1 MTTEQLQYGRVIWTN
16 ITDPTHEDIRAL
28 RERYPTFHPLHL
40 GDSMSELEFPKL
52 DVGDDYLFLVA
63 QLPRWNGEAKICYPS
78 EIDIFVA
85 SGVLVTIHSGEIKP
99 LNELFAKAQ
108 ADEAAM
114 GEMMGQGASPL
125 LYQLM
130 NTLVDYCD
138 PILEKVNQTI
148 RHIEL
153 SLFEEDMEHILYEV
167 AVARRGVIAIRHILR
182 PQLDVVRELERG
194 DWPFIQGHLDMYWDD
209 IGDHLMRLLSMLD
222 EHVEVI
228 GGLSDTIDTL
238 ASHRIDGVIR
248 LLTIITII
256 TVPLTVLSTIFGMN
270 VELPYGSGPTLF
282 YIVNAIGVVLTI
294 GVLVYLR
301 RRRWL

>member
-1 MTTEQLQYGRVIWTN
+1 MSTDILQYGRVSWIN
-16 ITDPTHEDIRAL
+16 ITNPTPEELQTLA
-28 RERYPTFHPLHL
+28 EQYPNFHPLHL
-40 GDSMSELEFPKL
+40 GDSLNELEFPKL
-52 DVGDDYLFLVA
+52 DVGDDYLFIVA
-63 QLPRWNGEAKICYPS
+63 QLPRWNGETRICHPS

-85 SGVLVTIHSGEIKP
+85 SGVLITIHAGEIKP
-99 LNELFAKAQ
+99 PNEMFAAAK

-130 NTLVDYCD
+130 DTLIKYCD

-153 SLFEEDMEHILYEV
+153 SLFEENMEHILYEV

-182 PQLDVVRELERG
+182 PQLDVMRELG
-194 DWPFIQGHLDMYWDD
+194 HGNWPFIQGHLDMYWDD
-209 IGDHLMRLLSMLD
+209 VADHLTRLLAMLD

-238 ASHRIDGVIR
+238 ASHRIDGFIR
-248 LLTIITII
+248 LLTIITIL

-270 VELPYGSGPTLF
+270 VDLPYGSGPALF
-282 YIVNAIGVVLTI
+282 YTVNAIGVVLTI
-294 GVLVYLR
+294 GVILYLR
-301 RRRWL
+301 RRSWL

>member
-1 MTTEQLQYGRVIWTN
+1 MSTDILQYGRVSWIN
-16 ITDPTHEDIRAL
+16 ITNPTPEDMQSLA
-28 RERYPTFHPLHL
+28 EKYPNFHPLHL
-40 GDSMSELEFPKL
+40 GDSLSELELPKL
-52 DVGDDYLFLVA
+52 DVGDDYLFMVA
-63 QLPRWNGEAKICYPS
+63 QLPRWNGEARVCYPT

-85 SGVLVTIHSGEIKP
+85 SGVLVTIHANEIKP
-99 LNELFAKAQ
+99 LHELFTVAQ
-108 ADEAAM
+108 AEEAKRQA
-114 GEMMGQGASPL
+114 MMGQGASPL

-130 NTLVDYCD
+130 DTLVNYCD

-182 PQLDVVRELERG
+182 PQLDVMRELGQG

-209 IGDHLMRLLSMLD
+209 IADHLTRLLSMLD

-248 LLTIITII
+248 LLTIITIL

-270 VELPYGSGPTLF
+270 VDLPYGSGPALF
-282 YIVNAIGVVLTI
+282 YTVNAIGVVLTI
-294 GVLVYLR
+294 GVILYLR
-301 RRRWL
+301 RRSWL

>member
-1 MTTEQLQYGRVIWTN
+1 MSTDSLQYGRVSWTN
-16 ITDPTHEDIRAL
+16 ITNPTPAELQAL
-28 RERYPTFHPLHL
+28 AEKYPNFHPLHL
-40 GDSMSELEFPKL
+40 GDSLNELEFPKL
-52 DVGDDYLFLVA
+52 DVGDDYLFMVA
-63 QLPRWNGEAKICYPS
+63 QLPRWNGETRICHPS

-99 LNELFAKAQ
+99 LNEMFAAAK

-114 GEMMGQGASPL
+114 SEMMGQGASPL
-125 LYQLM
+125 LYKLM
-130 NTLVDYCD
+130 DTLVNYCN

-182 PQLDVVRELERG
+182 PQLDVMRELG
-194 DWPFIQGHLDMYWDD
+194 QGNWPFIQGHLDMYWDD
-209 IGDHLMRLLSMLD
+209 IADHLTRLLAMLD

-248 LLTIITII
+248 LLTIITIL
-256 TVPLTVLSTIFGMN
+256 TVPLTLLSTIFGMN
-270 VELPYGSGPTLF
+270 VDLPYGAGPALF
-282 YIVNAIGVVLTI
+282 YTVNVIGVVLTVAVI
-294 GVLVYLR
+294 FYLR

>member
-1 MTTEQLQYGRVIWTN
+1 MSTDILQYGRVSWIN
-16 ITDPTHEDIRAL
+16 ITNPTPEELQTLA
-28 RERYPTFHPLHL
+28 EQYPNFHPLHL
-40 GDSMSELEFPKL
+40 GDSLNELEFPKL
-52 DVGDDYLFLVA
+52 DVGDDYLFIVA
-63 QLPRWNGEAKICYPS
+63 QLPRWNGETRICHPS

-85 SGVLVTIHSGEIKP
+85 SGVLITIHAGEIKP
-99 LNELFAKAQ
+99 LNEMFAAAK

-130 NTLVDYCD
+130 DTLIKYCD

-153 SLFEEDMEHILYEV
+153 SLFEENMEHILYEV

-182 PQLDVVRELERG
+182 PQLDVMRELG
-194 DWPFIQGHLDMYWDD
+194 HGNWPFIQGHLDMYWDD
-209 IGDHLMRLLSMLD
+209 VADHLTRLLAMLD

-248 LLTIITII
+248 LLTIITIL

-270 VELPYGSGPTLF
+270 VDLPYGSGPALF
-282 YIVNAIGVVLTI
+282 YTVNAIGVVLTI
-294 GVLVYLR
+294 GVILYLR
-301 RRRWL
+301 RRSWL

>member
-1 MTTEQLQYGRVIWTN
+1 
-16 ITDPTHEDIRAL
+16 
-28 RERYPTFHPLHL
+28 
-40 GDSMSELEFPKL
+40 
-52 DVGDDYLFLVA
+52 
-63 QLPRWNGEAKICYPS
+63 
-78 EIDIFVA
+78 
-85 SGVLVTIHSGEIKP
+85 VLVTVHSNEIRP
-99 LNELFAKAQ
+99 LNELSATAQSDKAFM
-108 ADEAAM
+108 E
-114 GEMMGQGASPL
+114 EMMGQGASPL
-125 LYQLM
+125 LYKIM
-130 NTLVDYCD
+130 DTLVCYCD

-153 SLFEEDMEHILYEV
+153 GLFEEEMEHILYEV

-194 DWPFIQGHLDMYWDD
+194 SWPFIQGHLDMYWDD

-248 LLTIITII
+248 LLTIITIL

-270 VELPYGSGPTLF
+270 VDLPYGSGPLLF
-282 YIVNAIGVVLTI
+282 YSVNAIGVVLTI
-294 GVLVYLR
+294 GVIFYLR

>member
-1 MTTEQLQYGRVIWTN
+1 MSTETLQYGRVTWTN
-16 ITDPTHEDIRAL
+16 ITNPSHQDMRVLA
-28 RERYPTFHPLHL
+28 ERHPTFHPLHMR
-40 GDSMSELEFPKL
+40 DSMNELEFPKL
-52 DVGDDYLFLVA
+52 DVGDDYLFIVA

-99 LNELFAKAQ
+99 LHELFAQAQ
-108 ADEAAM
+108 ADKAM
-114 GEMMGQGASPL
+114 MAEMLGQGASPL
-125 LYQLM
+125 LYKIM
-130 NTLVDYCD
+130 DALVSYCD

-182 PQLDVVRELERG
+182 PQLDVVRDLEKG
-194 DWPFIQGHLDMYWDD
+194 EWTFIQGHLDMYWDD

-248 LLTIITII
+248 LLTIITIL

-270 VELPYGSGPTLF
+270 VELPYGSGPALF
-282 YIVNAIGVVLTI
+282 YSVNAVGVVLTVFVI
-294 GVLVYLR
+294 VYLR

>member
-1 MTTEQLQYGRVIWTN
+1 MSTDILQYGRVSWIN
-16 ITDPTHEDIRAL
+16 ITNPTPEELQTLA
-28 RERYPTFHPLHL
+28 EQYPNFHPLHL
-40 GDSMSELEFPKL
+40 GDSLNELEFPKL
-52 DVGDDYLFLVA
+52 DVGDDYLFIVA
-63 QLPRWNGEAKICYPS
+63 QLPRWNGEVRICYPT

-85 SGVLVTIHSGEIKP
+85 SGVLVTIHSGEIRP
-99 LNELFAKAQ
+99 LNEMFAAAK

-125 LYQLM
+125 LYKLM
-130 NTLVDYCD
+130 DTLVKYCD

-153 SLFEEDMEHILYEV
+153 SLFEENMEHILYEV
-167 AVARRGVIAIRHILR
+167 AIARRGVIAIRHILR
-182 PQLDVVRELERG
+182 PQLDVMRELGRG
-194 DWPFIQGHLDMYWDD
+194 NWPFIQGHLDMYWDD
-209 IGDHLMRLLSMLD
+209 IGDHLTRLLSMLD

-248 LLTIITII
+248 LLTIITIL

-270 VELPYGSGPTLF
+270 VDLPYGAGPALF
-282 YIVNAIGVVLTI
+282 YTVTAIGVVLTV
-294 GVLVYLR
+294 GVVYYLR

>member
-1 MTTEQLQYGRVIWTN
+1 MSTDILQYGRVSWIN
-16 ITDPTHEDIRAL
+16 ITNPTPEDMQSLA
-28 RERYPTFHPLHL
+28 EQYPNFHPLHL
-40 GDSMSELEFPKL
+40 GDSLSELELPKL
-52 DVGDDYLFLVA
+52 DVGDDYLFIVA
-63 QLPRWNGEAKICYPS
+63 QLPRWNGEARVCYPT

-85 SGVLVTIHSGEIKP
+85 SGVLVTIHANEIKP
-99 LNELFAKAQ
+99 LHELFTAAQ
-108 ADEAAM
+108 ADEARRQA
-114 GEMMGQGASPL
+114 MMGQGASPL

-130 NTLVDYCD
+130 DTLVDYCD

-182 PQLDVVRELERG
+182 PQLDVMRELG
-194 DWPFIQGHLDMYWDD
+194 KGSWPFIQGHLDMYWDD
-209 IGDHLMRLLSMLD
+209 IADHLSRLLAMLD

-248 LLTIITII
+248 LLTIITIL
-256 TVPLTVLSTIFGMN
+256 TVPLTLLSTIFGMN
-270 VELPYGSGPTLF
+270 VDLPYGAGPALF
-282 YIVNAIGVVLTI
+282 YTVNAIGVVLTI
-294 GVLVYLR
+294 GVILYLR
-301 RRRWL
+301 RRSWL

>member
-1 MTTEQLQYGRVIWTN
+1 MSTDILQYGRVSWIN
-16 ITDPTHEDIRAL
+16 ITNPTPEELQTLA
-28 RERYPTFHPLHL
+28 EQYPNFHPLHL
-40 GDSMSELEFPKL
+40 GDSLNELEFPKL
-52 DVGDDYLFLVA
+52 DVGDDYLFIVA
-63 QLPRWNGEAKICYPS
+63 QLPRWNGETRICHPS

-85 SGVLVTIHSGEIKP
+85 SGVLITIHAGEIKP
-99 LNELFAKAQ
+99 LNEMFAAAK

-130 NTLVDYCD
+130 DTLIKYCD

-153 SLFEEDMEHILYEV
+153 SLFEENMEHILYEV

-182 PQLDVVRELERG
+182 PQLDVMRELG
-194 DWPFIQGHLDMYWDD
+194 HGNWPFIQGHLDMYWDD
-209 IGDHLMRLLSMLD
+209 VADHLTRLLAMLD

-238 ASHRIDGVIR
+238 ASHRIDRVIR
-248 LLTIITII
+248 LLTIITIF

-270 VELPYGSGPTLF
+270 VDLPYGSGPALF
-282 YIVNAIGVVLTI
+282 YTVNAIGVVLTI
-294 GVLVYLR
+294 GVILYLR
-301 RRRWL
+301 RRSWL

>member
-1 MTTEQLQYGRVIWTN
+1 MTTENLQYGRVTWIN
-16 ITDPTHEDIRAL
+16 ITNPTREDLDVLSRQ
-28 RERYPTFHPLHL
+28 YPNFHPLHL
-40 GDSMSELEFPKL
+40 GDSLSELEFPKL
-52 DVGDDYLFLVA
+52 DVGDDYLFIVA
-63 QLPRWNGEAKICYPS
+63 QLPRWNGEARICYPA

-85 SGVLVTIHSGEIKP
+85 SGVLVTVHNGEIKP
-99 LNELFAKAQ
+99 LNEMFATAE
-108 ADEAAM
+108 ADEAMM
-114 GEMMGQGASPL
+114 GEMMGKGASPL

-130 NTLVDYCD
+130 DTLVRYCD

-148 RHIEL
+148 RQIEL

-194 DWPFIQGHLDMYWDD
+194 SWPFIQGHLDMYWDD
-209 IGDHLMRLLSMLD
+209 VGDHLTRLLSMLD

-228 GGLSDTIDTL
+228 GGLSDTVDTL
-238 ASHRIDGVIR
+238 ASHRIDGVVR
-248 LLTIITII
+248 LLTLITIL

-270 VELPYGSGPTLF
+270 VALPYGDHPLPF
-282 YIVNAIGVVLTI
+282 YLINVIGIVMTAGVI
-294 GVLVYLR
+294 WYLH

>member
-1 MTTEQLQYGRVIWTN
+1 MSTEILQYGRVSWIN
-16 ITDPTHEDIRAL
+16 ITHPTPEDMQSLA
-28 RERYPTFHPLHL
+28 EKYPNFHPLHI
-40 GDSMSELEFPKL
+40 GDSLSELELPKL
-52 DVGDDYLFLVA
+52 DVGDDYLFIVA
-63 QLPRWNGEAKICYPS
+63 QLPRWNGEVRVCYPT

-85 SGVLVTIHSGEIKP
+85 SGVLVTIHANEIKP
-99 LNELFAKAQ
+99 LHEMFTTAQ
-108 ADEAAM
+108 VDEAARK
-114 GEMMGQGASPL
+114 EMMGQGASPL

-130 NTLVDYCD
+130 DTLVNYCD

-167 AVARRGVIAIRHILR
+167 AIARRGVIAIRHILR
-182 PQLDVVRELERG
+182 PQLDVMRELG
-194 DWPFIQGHLDMYWDD
+194 HGSWPFIQGHLDMYWDD
-209 IGDHLMRLLSMLD
+209 IADHLSRLLAVLD

-248 LLTIITII
+248 LLTLITIL
-256 TVPLTVLSTIFGMN
+256 TVPLTLLSTIFGMN
-270 VELPYGSGPTLF
+270 VDLPYGAGPMLF
-282 YIVNAIGVVLTI
+282 YSVNAVGVVFTI
-294 GVLVYLR
+294 GVILYLR

>member
-1 MTTEQLQYGRVIWTN
+1 MSTDNLQYGRVSWIN
-16 ITDPTHEDIRAL
+16 ITNPTPEELQTLA
-28 RERYPTFHPLHL
+28 EQYPNFHPLHL
-40 GDSMSELEFPKL
+40 GDSLNELEFPKL
-52 DVGDDYLFLVA
+52 DVGDDYLFIVA
-63 QLPRWNGEAKICYPS
+63 QLPRWNGETRICHPS

-85 SGVLVTIHSGEIKP
+85 SGVLITIHAGEIKP
-99 LNELFAKAQ
+99 LNEMFAAAK

-130 NTLVDYCD
+130 DTLIKYCD

-153 SLFEEDMEHILYEV
+153 SLFEENMEHILYEV

-182 PQLDVVRELERG
+182 PQLDVMRELG
-194 DWPFIQGHLDMYWDD
+194 HGNWPFIQGHLDMYWDD
-209 IGDHLMRLLSMLD
+209 VADHLTRLLAMLD

-248 LLTIITII
+248 LLTIITIL

-270 VELPYGSGPTLF
+270 VDLPYGSGPALF
-282 YIVNAIGVVLTI
+282 YTVNAIGVVLTI
-294 GVLVYLR
+294 GVILYLR
-301 RRRWL
+301 RRSWL

>member
-1 MTTEQLQYGRVIWTN
+1 MNVL
-16 ITDPTHEDIRAL
+16 A
-28 RERYPTFHPLHL
+28 ERYPNFHPLHM
-40 GDSMSELEFPKL
+40 GDSLNELEFPKL
-52 DVGDDYLFLVA
+52 DVGDDYLFIVA
-63 QLPRWNGEAKICYPS
+63 QLPRWNGEARICYPT

-99 LNELFAKAQ
+99 LKEMFAAAQ

-114 GEMMGQGASPL
+114 AEMMGQGASPL
-125 LYQLM
+125 LYKLM
-130 NTLVDYCD
+130 DTLVRYCD

-167 AVARRGVIAIRHILR
+167 AVTRRGVIAIRHILR
-182 PQLDVVRELERG
+182 PQLDVMRELEKG
-194 DWPFIQGHLDMYWDD
+194 NWPFIQDHLNMYWDD
-209 IGDHLMRLLSMLD
+209 IGDHLTRLLSMLD

-248 LLTIITII
+248 LLTIITIV

-270 VELPYGSGPTLF
+270 VDLPYGAGPTLF
-282 YIVNAIGVVLTI
+282 YTVNVIGVVLTV
-294 GVLVYLR
+294 GVLYYLR

>member
-1 MTTEQLQYGRVIWTN
+1 MSTDILQYGRVTWTN
-16 ITDPTHEDIRAL
+16 ITNPTHEDMRAL
-28 RERYPTFHPLHL
+28 GERYPNFHPLHIR
-40 GDSMSELEFPKL
+40 DSLNELEFPKL
-52 DVGDDYLFLVA
+52 DVGEEYLFLVA
-63 QLPRWNGEAKICYPS
+63 QLPRWNGEAQICYPS

-85 SGVLVTIHSGEIKP
+85 SGVLVTVHSGEIKP
-99 LNELFAKAQ
+99 LNKMFAAAKAN
-108 ADEAAM
+108 EA
-114 GEMMGQGASPL
+114 MMEQGASPL
-125 LYQLM
+125 LYELM
-130 NTLVDYCD
+130 EALVSYCD

-182 PQLDVVRELERG
+182 PQLDVVRDLERG
-194 DWPFIQGHLDMYWDD
+194 EWTFIQGHLDMYWDD

-248 LLTIITII
+248 LLTIITIL

-282 YIVNAIGVVLTI
+282 YTVNAIGIVLTV
-294 GVLVYLR
+294 GVLYYLR